1 MGGIEAAAPPAAS
14 VDTRLSRIESFTQ
27 ETVRVILRNSPGCS
41 WVDSSGG
48 YARVDGLLVSN
59 RGELLALYEIKCRN
73 VSVADLFGK
82 FDAELMVDAG
92 KLNSMQ
98 SISRMMCARSY
109 LVSYL
114 TPNGVVLQTQ
124 ITNDSGELVCQ
135 NRIESTTAP
144 AGMGRGLV
152 EKEAAYI
159 RLDGTTK
166 ILSTKE
172 DERKV

>member
-14 VDTRLSRIESFTQ
+14 VDTRLNRIESFTQ

-48 YARVDGLLVSN
+48 YARVDGLLVNN

-73 VSVADLFGK
+73 VSVTDLFGK

-114 TPNGVVLQTQ
+114 TPAGVVLQTQ
-124 ITNDSGELVCQ
+124 ITNDSGELVCPTPGAPRDHGSFPKARPAQ
-135 NRIESTTAP
+135 LEGRRIYRRESAW
-144 AGMGRGLV
+144 AG
-152 EKEAAYI
+152 
-159 RLDGTTK
+159 
-166 ILSTKE
+166 
-172 DERKV
+172 ERKKD